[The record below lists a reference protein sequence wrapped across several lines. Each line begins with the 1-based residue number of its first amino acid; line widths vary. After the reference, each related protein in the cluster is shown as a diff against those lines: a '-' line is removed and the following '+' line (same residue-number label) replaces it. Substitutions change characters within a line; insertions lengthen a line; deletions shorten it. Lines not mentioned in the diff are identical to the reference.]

1 MVNQSIKFHRPNKKV
16 SEKTMAHSIPQVKHA
31 LQHASKKIRLFHIL
45 IVMGRQPMVW
55 RPHVMVARSVRNWRE
70 VSMGR
75 NVGRGP
81 LPTAEQEE
89 GFSLL
94 ILAYF
99 ISHPLIT

>member
-1 MVNQSIKFHRPNKKV
+1 
-16 SEKTMAHSIPQVKHA
+16 
-31 LQHASKKIRLFHIL
+31 
-45 IVMGRQPMVW
+45 
-55 RPHVMVARSVRNWRE
+55 MVARSVRDWRE

-89 GFSLL
+89 CFSLL